1 MIGWGASIAFLL
13 LIGILILIYRNYK
26 SKKRSSEAILRQK
39 NEIEHQRDIAESRR
53 KDLEVVNAE
62 ITDSINYAKRIQN
75 AIMPSLRPI
84 Y

>member
-75 AIMPSLRPI
+75 AIMPAE
-84 Y
+84 

>member
-1 MIGWGASIAFLL
+1 MIGWGTSIAFLL

-75 AIMPSLRPI
+75 AIMPAE
-84 Y
+84 

>member
-1 MIGWGASIAFLL
+1 MSGWGASIAFLL

-75 AIMPSLRPI
+75 AIMPAE
-84 Y
+84 